1 MGLTFLEPLMA
12 NGPWAAVLVICA
24 PIAAIVIM
32 FLWALALVPRDKRVE
47 AIEAMAGLIKA
58 MRPGKKNQL
67 P

>member
-1 MGLTFLEPLMA
+1 M
-12 NGPWAAVLVICA
+12 LVICA